1 MENIALQAAASGSGR
16 RLGRFGGR
24 SKVHRLFFRILG
36 CATFALITVLALI
49 PGDNQLRTVA
59 PKEFEHFAAYLF
71 IAGAL
76 GLGFPTFKGRLMIGI
91 WLVLGG
97 GALEVLQNVV
107 PGRVPHLADFL
118 AGAAGVVAGLLASRA
133 ISPPARPMVRPW

>member
-1 MENIALQAAASGSGR
+1 M
-16 RLGRFGGR
+16 
-24 SKVHRLFFRILG
+24 HRLFFRILG

-76 GLGFPTFKGRLMIGI
+76 GLGFPTFKGRLMIAI

-97 GALEVLQNVV
+97 GALELVQNVV
-107 PGRVPHLADFL
+107 PGRIPHLADFL
-118 AGAAGVVAGLLASRA
+118 AGAAGVVAGLLDSRA
-133 ISPPARPMVRPW
+133 ISPPVRPMVRPW